1 MSSSTPGEI
10 LTSSQMST
18 VMRRVTKSL
27 GGAAVKAMRE
37 AAYVGKA
44 RAVQSIDEVPQF
56 NSDVKTPPVDLGQ
69 MRSSYKVDRV
79 ADGAILENV
88 APHAAHQE
96 FGTRPFIAPMGVLQ
110 AWAERKV
117 RRGKPRAKRAQKF
130 GPKMPQ
136 RLGPKAPEQL
146 GPRFQK
152 PLSDAKQA
160 EANALANR
168 AFSSIRKRGI
178 IPKGYHAH
186 ASGYFGGYVER
197 ALANQL
203 KEVTK

>member
-96 FGTRPFIAPMGVLQ
+96 FGTRPFTPNPATLR
-110 AWAERKV
+110 AWAKRKA
-117 RRGKPRAKRAQKF
+117 RRSKGAI
-130 GPKMPQ
+130 PK
-136 RLGPKAPEQL
+136 GFI
-146 GPRFQK
+146 GPRRSQE
-152 PLSDAKQA
+152 A
-160 EANALANR
+160 EAEAIFRR
-168 AFSSIRKRGI
+168 AFNSIRRRGI
-178 IPKGYHAH
+178 IAKGYHAH
-186 ASGYFGGYVER
+186 ASGFFGGYVEV
-197 ALANQL
+197 ALQNQL
-203 KEVTK
+203 KAVTK

>member
-44 RAVQSIDEVPQF
+44 RPVQSIDEVPQF

-117 RRGKPRAKRAQKF
+117 RMMLIRDGLPSLLIPARTVLKVSVPVRLRLTRF
-130 GPKMPQ
+130 G
-136 RLGPKAPEQL
+136 
-146 GPRFQK
+146 
-152 PLSDAKQA
+152 
-160 EANALANR
+160 
-168 AFSSIRKRGI
+168 SSRSSNMNSRNSSWVI
-178 IPKGYHAH
+178 
-186 ASGYFGGYVER
+186 
-197 ALANQL
+197 
-203 KEVTK
+203 